1 MSGDDKKVSKFL
13 VTGGKELQGKVDV
26 SGAKNAIL
34 PIIAASLLT
43 ADKIVLEDAPD
54 LLDVQ
59 VMGKV
64 IESLGGKVKRNGN
77 KMQIINKEIESIET
91 PFDLISKMR
100 ASIVIMGPL
109 LARKGR
115 VRISHPGGCAIGSR
129 PINWHLKGL
138 ECLGAQVRMDHGFLD
153 VSAPRLK
160 GARIYLDFPSVGAT
174 ENIMMAASCAEGT
187 TVIENAAQEPE
198 IVDLANFLNEMGG
211 KIRGAGTNIIYIEGV
226 KELHGTTHTIIPD
239 RIEAGTFIL
248 MAAACGGEVLV
259 RNVIPAH
266 LKPLLAKLDES
277 GVIYREEDDGIR
289 VIGRGCFNAVDIK
302 TQVHP
307 GFPTDLQAPMLAMLT
322 RAKGTSVITE
332 TVFEN
337 RFMHVDE
344 LKRMGADIKIE
355 GRSAIVQ
362 GIENMNEATVVAS
375 DLRAGAALILSALTA
390 NGTSEIRDI
399 YHIERGYENL
409 EGKLKGLGAEI
420 IKTE

>member
-1 MSGDDKKVSKFL
+1 MGKYL
-13 VTGGKELQGKVDV
+13 VTGGKELHGKVDV

-43 ADKIVLEDAPD
+43 TDKVVIEEVPD

-59 VMGKV
+59 VMGQV
-64 IESLGGKVKRNGN
+64 IESFGGKVKRTGK
-77 KMQIINKEIESIET
+77 KMHISIKEIESIEA

-100 ASIVIMGPL
+100 ASIFIMGPM

-153 VSAPRLK
+153 VSASRLK

-174 ENIMMAASCAEGT
+174 ENIMMAAACAEGT
-187 TVIENAAQEPE
+187 TIIENAAQEPE

-211 KIRGAGTNIIYIEGV
+211 KIRGAGTNIIYIEGI
-226 KELHGTTHTIIPD
+226 KEFHGTTHTVIPD

-266 LKPLLAKLDES
+266 LKPLLAKLDEA

-289 VIGRGCFNAVDIK
+289 VIGKGCYNAVDVK

-307 GFPTDLQAPMLAMLT
+307 GFPTDLQAPILAMLT
-322 RAKGTSVITE
+322 KAKGTAVITE

-362 GIENMNEATVVAS
+362 GMESLNAATVVAS
-375 DLRAGAALILSALTA
+375 DLRAGAALILAALTA
-390 NGTSEIRDI
+390 NGTSEIREI
-399 YHIERGYENL
+399 HHIERGYENL
-409 EGKLKGLGAEI
+409 DLKLRILGADM

>member
-1 MSGDDKKVSKFL
+1 MSKYL
-13 VTGGKELQGKVDV
+13 VTGGKELYGKVEV
-26 SGAKNAIL
+26 SGAKNAVL

-43 ADKIVLEDAPD
+43 PDKIILEEAPD

-59 VMGKV
+59 VMSQV
-64 IESLGGKVKRNGN
+64 IESLGGKVKRNG
-77 KMQIINKEIESIET
+77 KKLHISVKEIQSIET

-100 ASIVIMGPL
+100 ASIVIMGPM

-138 ECLGAQVRMDHGFLD
+138 ECLGAQIRMDHGFLD
-153 VSAPRLK
+153 VSASRLS

-174 ENIMMAASCAEGT
+174 ENIMMAAVCAEGT
-187 TVIENAAQEPE
+187 TIIENAAQEPE
-198 IVDLANFLNEMGG
+198 IVDLANFINEMGG
-211 KIRGAGTNIIYIEGV
+211 KIRGAGTNIILIEGV

-259 RNVIPAH
+259 SNVIPAH
-266 LKPLLAKLDES
+266 LKPLLAKLDEA

-289 VIGRGCFNAVDIK
+289 VIGKGCYNAVDIK

-307 GFPTDLQAPMLAMLT
+307 GFPTDLQAPILAMLT
-322 RAKGTSVITE
+322 KAKGTAVVTE

-362 GIENMNEATVVAS
+362 GVENLYAAPVVAS
-375 DLRAGAALILSALTA
+375 DLRAGAALVLAALTA
-390 NGTSEIRDI
+390 NGTSEIREI
-399 YHIERGYENL
+399 HHIERGYENL
-409 EGKLKGLGAEI
+409 DLKLQNLGAEI
-420 IKTE
+420 VKVD

>member
-1 MSGDDKKVSKFL
+1 LKKFL

-34 PIIAASLLT
+34 PIIAACLLT
-43 ADKIVLEDAPD
+43 QDKVVLEEAPD

-59 VMGKV
+59 VMSQV
-64 IESLGGKVKRNGN
+64 IESLGGKVKRTG
-77 KMQIINKEIESIET
+77 KKLHISIKEIGSIET

-100 ASIVIMGPL
+100 ASIFIMGPM
-109 LARKGR
+109 LARMGK

-138 ECLGAQVRMDHGFLD
+138 ESLGAQVRMDHGFLD
-153 VSAPRLK
+153 VTAPRLK

-174 ENIMMAASCAEGT
+174 ENIMMAAAYAEGNT
-187 TVIENAAQEPE
+187 IIENAAQEPE
-198 IVDLANFLNEMGG
+198 IVDLANFINEMGG
-211 KIRGAGTNIIYIEGV
+211 KVRGAGTNIVYIEGV
-226 KELHGTTHTIIPD
+226 KEFHGTVHTVIPD

-266 LKPLLAKLDES
+266 LKSLLAKLAEA

-289 VIGRGCFNAVDIK
+289 IIGKGCYNAVDIK

-307 GFPTDLQAPMLAMLT
+307 GFPTDLQAPILAMLT
-322 RAKGTSVITE
+322 RAKGTAVITE

-362 GIENMNEATVVAS
+362 GIENMHAATVVAS
-375 DLRAGAALILSALTA
+375 DLRAGASLILAALTA
-390 NGTSEIRDI
+390 NGTSEIREI
-399 YHIERGYENL
+399 HHIERGYENL
-409 EGKLKGLGAEI
+409 DQKLRGLGAEI
-420 IKTE
+420 TKVE